1 MNHEEILQIISQD
14 NFPIGIGG
22 YDSDK
27 FDEDCEI
34 FNLLVYD
41 GKDAPD
47 EIIKHESKIFKISH
61 ENLSENKSENLV
73 HFSNIQIIQDE
84 QWDLK
89 ILVSKIQ
96 EKKSSL
102 FLDSTKNALIES
114 QLALSK
120 AKSSLEQD
128 DLFASCWIKC
138 AALFLIDSILL
149 QNQNLPSPANA
160 LSSMRNLKE
169 KNINQF
175 ADKIIFEIGTER
187 ATSSLLSRMIK
198 SSIGFSDMIEHNQN
212 SIIIEKKANHLI
224 ENSLFSDCYL
234 YLSYQNRKNFY
245 KIKDSLNRNSDKI
258 HVLKTAFDL
267 TNTTELSVSIDSMS
281 SITNALLTS
290 IH

>member
-245 KIKDSLNRNSDKI
+245 KIRDSLNRNSDKI

>member
-149 QNQNLPSPANA
+149 QNQNY
-160 LSSMRNLKE
+160 MYV
-169 KNINQF
+169 
-175 ADKIIFEIGTER
+175 
-187 ATSSLLSRMIK
+187 M
-198 SSIGFSDMIEHNQN
+198 
-212 SIIIEKKANHLI
+212 
-224 ENSLFSDCYL
+224 
-234 YLSYQNRKNFY
+234 
-245 KIKDSLNRNSDKI
+245 
-258 HVLKTAFDL
+258 
-267 TNTTELSVSIDSMS
+267 
-281 SITNALLTS
+281 
-290 IH
+290 

>member
-1 MNHEEILQIISQD
+1 MNHEEILQIVGQE

-34 FNLLVYD
+34 YNLLVYD
-41 GKDAPD
+41 GKATSD
-47 EIIKHESKIFKISH
+47 EIIKHKSKIFKISH
-61 ENLSENKSENLV
+61 ENLSESKSENLI
-73 HFSNIQIIQDE
+73 HFSNIQIIRDE

-89 ILVSKIQ
+89 MLLSKIQ
-96 EKKSSL
+96 EKKTSL
-102 FLDSTKNALIES
+102 FLDSTKKALVES

-120 AKSSLEQD
+120 AKQALEQD
-128 DLFASCWIKC
+128 DPFASCWIKC
-138 AALFLIDSILL
+138 AALFLIDSVLL
-149 QNQNLPSPANA
+149 QNQILPIPANA

-169 KNINQF
+169 KNTNQF
-175 ADKIIFEIGTER
+175 ADKIILETGTER

-198 SSIGFSDMIEHNQN
+198 SSIGFSDMIENNQN
-212 SIIIEKKANHLI
+212 SIIIEKKGNYLI
-224 ENSLFSDCYL
+224 QNSLFSDCYL

-245 KIKDSLNRNSDKI
+245 KIKDSLNKNSDKI

-267 TNTTELSVSIDSMS
+267 TNISELSVSIDSIS

-290 IH
+290 KH